1 MKKLVF
7 LLISIVCISYSANAF
22 APLDSIGTSSR
33 HGLVFIIHEVSAG
46 ETLYRISKAYSVSV
60 EEIQKENTNT
70 ESLAVG
76 QKLFIPT
83 GKKAGSTAS
92 VVTTKTHKVQKG
104 EGLYGIS
111 KKYSVTVK
119 DIQKW
124 NNLTSTNV
132 NLGQS
137 LIVSSPISNKPASQ
151 TPTAT
156 TELTHTVQAGEGL
169 YSISK
174 KYGVSVE
181 EIKTLNNMTSTALN
195 ANQVLI
201 IKKGNSP
208 KNAPVV
214 KEITTPTATT
224 PSINHPKQLN
234 PTTPIAANN
243 RIEEKGIIGFAALAE
258 YNSKYS
264 YGLHK
269 TAPIG
274 TVVKIVTNEGLIHWV
289 RIMGVLDTNE
299 TSVLKVN
306 KTVLD
311 KIGAGETAFEAT
323 ISYVQ

>member
-46 ETLYRISKAYSVSV
+46 ETLYRISKAYGVSV

-83 GKKAGSTAS
+83 GKKATPTSS

-111 KKYSVTVK
+111 KKYNVTVK

-137 LIVSSPISNKPASQ
+137 LIVSSPVSNKPASQ
-151 TPTAT
+151 IPTAT
-156 TELTHTVQAGEGL
+156 TELTHTVLAGEGL

-181 EIKTLNNMTSTALN
+181 EIKTLNGMTSTALN

-201 IKKGNSP
+201 IKKGNNP
-208 KNAPVV
+208 KNAPV
-214 KEITTPTATT
+214 KETTTSTTTTPA
-224 PSINHPKQLN
+224 INHPKQLN
-234 PTTPIAANN
+234 PTAPIAANN

-269 TAPIG
+269 TAPVG

-289 RIMGVLDTNE
+289 RIMGGLDTNE

-311 KIGAGETAFEAT
+311 KIGAGQTSFEAT